1 MSANAAFA
9 ATPRYEIAVA
19 DTANTNYDGTGAI
32 VTLFTAGDNGSR
44 VDAIGWQA
52 QGSTT
57 AGVISFFFRGSD
69 QETWR
74 FIFGWSYGANT
85 VSATVHPTGWGVSNL
100 GIILK
105 AGAQIGFAITTNTSP
120 WVAHVSQ
127 AGDF

>member
-32 VTLFTAGDNGSR
+32 VELFTAGDNGSR

-57 AGVISFFFRGSD
+57 AGVIHFYFRESSAD
-69 QETWR
+69 TWR
-74 FIFGWSYGANT
+74 FFFGWSYGAVT

-105 AGAQIGFAITTNTSP
+105 AGAQIGFAITTSTSP
-120 WVAHVSQ
+120 WAAHVSQ